1 MLAFQLYY
9 FCSVLMALIVITALA
24 IDQISQFVFLQH
36 DVNNKSFNDKK
47 VNSLDLYLYYFE
59 K

>member
-1 MLAFQLYY
+1 
-9 FCSVLMALIVITALA
+9 MALIVIIALV